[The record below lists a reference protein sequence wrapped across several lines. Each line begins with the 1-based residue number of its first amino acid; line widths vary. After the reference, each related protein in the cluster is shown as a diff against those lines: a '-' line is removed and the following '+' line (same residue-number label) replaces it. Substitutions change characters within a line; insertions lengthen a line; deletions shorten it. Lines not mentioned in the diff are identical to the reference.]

1 MARAT
6 LPNGKKTKKLTA
18 FEETQTMKNRRNLLI
33 VLILSGL
40 FVSCAD
46 AQTKRRKKQ
55 KNTNQNTQKPVIK
68 EPTNTGDL
76 KILATALMGNV
87 EEPLIYVARDAA
99 TYESLKKMVPELPAA
114 NGIDF
119 KKTAVVAAFLGT
131 KPTAGFEVNFAKAA
145 NNSVKIEIVNKA
157 PGSMV
162 AQVLT
167 TPFKVAL
174 VPTDEEKPLQLEIGA
189 EWRNTMRIYRV
200 SAGEFSFSGGFAPI
214 QKRFNL
220 EGTIGVWRFGD
231 LITID
236 FKANGKGSEKTRKI
250 NEIASGVVSGNSIL
264 LNRIDAVNLIDPP
277 HPALKATGTFGEN
290 QISLAFESLPTTY
303 ADGYEGKG
311 NLTAIK

>member
-1 MARAT
+1 
-6 LPNGKKTKKLTA
+6 
-18 FEETQTMKNRRNLLI
+18 MKNRQNLLI
-33 VLILSGL
+33 VLIILGL

-46 AQTKRRKKQ
+46 AQTKRRKRPNKTNV
-55 KNTNQNTQKPVIK
+55 NTEKPVVK

-87 EEPLIYVARDAA
+87 EEPLIYIARDAA

-145 NNSVKIEIVNKA
+145 NNSVRIETVNKA
-157 PGSMV
+157 QGSMV

-174 VPTDEEKPLQLEIGA
+174 VPADEEKPLQLEIGA
-189 EWRNTMRIYRV
+189 EWRNAMRIYRV

-220 EGTIGVWRFGD
+220 EGKIGVWRFGD
-231 LITID
+231 LVTID
-236 FKANGKGSEKTRKI
+236 FNVTGKGAEKTRKMD
-250 NEIASGVVSGNSIL
+250 EIASGVVSGNSIL
-264 LNRIDAVNLIDPP
+264 LNRIDAGNLIDPP
-277 HPALKATGTFGEN
+277 HPALKASGTFGEN
-290 QISLAFESLPTTY
+290 QISLSFESLQTVY
-303 ADGYEGKG
+303 ADGYAGAG